1 MSDHPA
7 WHDEKDIEHRL
18 LARQPDPSLDD
29 LFGPALHAELR
40 ELARAARRPR
50 GGPRV
55 LILPGIMGSTLGLR
69 GEDGD
74 DVKWFDPLEVVRG
87 KLTDLALPSS
97 LPVEPLGVLL
107 FAYLRLKLSLRAA
120 GFEADFHPYDW
131 RLSVHDSGL
140 ALAAR
145 IDAEPRRR
153 VLLVA
158 HSMGGLVA
166 RAALAHRGAERIE
179 RVVQLGTPNRGAY
192 AAVQA
197 LRGSY
202 PLVRRLALLDLR
214 HDARQLARKLLCTLP
229 GLVELLPSAD
239 DCEDCDPFDAAHWP
253 EGPTPRP
260 ELLAES
266 AEALSSL
273 PLPDGRF
280 VLVAGTGRET
290 LTGLRRIDGRLEYRR
305 DEAGDGTVPLAL
317 ARLPGLATWTCG
329 QSHGALASDAEVTRA
344 VIDLLNRGDTDLL
357 PRAGDVLGR
366 GPSRWVGE
374 EAPEPAEASQ
384 AWEALSPAE
393 RREILH
399 EFVAIAEP
407 TVRHDDDSSTTLI
420 DFVLGDVAAAEAEA
434 IALGLFSNVD
444 PAGAAAGIDRLLGG
458 AIRDLSRRR
467 ALAARAGEV
476 TLLPVSAPGLAPRL
490 VAFAGLGPFQ
500 RYGAGV
506 QRMAAANL
514 ARMMDLAGVRDY
526 ALVPWGTAS
535 GSAVDTAT
543 TSLIA
548 GLLEALEGLPTERRP
563 RRIALHSRSAHRLGL
578 ARQAIEAQLGRHPH
592 GALLRLGQAP
602 NRGASL
608 AAPSPATT
616 TQCYLFVQQEGSTL
630 RAALLGHTAKATALA
645 GERRLALSELDEQLA
660 GLVEAPDHRTIL
672 RFGERLAR
680 QLLPDVIHAALPQL
694 GDAPLVVVH
703 DAPASRWPW
712 ETLAIGSWTPAI
724 ASGLSRRYA
733 AEGMPLAKWSAERR
747 RGAALE
753 VLLVTDP
760 TEDLPGAREEGRAI
774 EGALTGDGI
783 RITRLRGS
791 EATRARLLEEFA
803 SEAWDVIHYA
813 GHAFFDPGAPGA
825 SGIYCAGGRVL
836 SGDDLASLGALPAL
850 VCFNAC
856 ESGRLRKAT
865 PAPRLR
871 ALRRGA
877 GLAEAFLL
885 GGVANFIGTWWP
897 VGDEAAASFAGALY
911 RGLARGDNLGTSMR
925 AARAAVQALDS
936 GDWANYLLY
945 GSEDFRLRG

>member
-7 WHDEKDIEHRL
+7 WDDERDIEHRL
-18 LARQPDPSLDD
+18 LARQPDPALDD
-29 LFGPALHAELR
+29 LFGSALHAELR

-55 LILPGIMGSTLGLR
+55 LILPGIMGSTLGLKSEER
-69 GEDGD
+69 VDI
-74 DVKWFDPLEVVRG
+74 KWFDPVEVALGR
-87 KLTDLALPSS
+87 LTDLSLPST
-97 LPVEPLGVLL
+97 LPIEPVGVLL
-107 FAYLRLKLSLRAA
+107 FAYLRLKLALRAA

-140 ALAAR
+140 ELAAR

-202 PLVRRLALLDLR
+202 TLVRRLALLDLR

-229 GLVELLPSAD
+229 GLVELLPAAEA
-239 DCEDCDPFDAAHWP
+239 CEDYDPFDAAHWP
-253 EGPTPRP
+253 EGPAPRP

-266 AEALSSL
+266 AAALSTL

-290 LTGLRRIDGRLEYRR
+290 LTGLRRVDGRLEYRR
-305 DEAGDGTVPLAL
+305 DDAGDGTVPLEL

-329 QSHGALASDAEVTRA
+329 QSHGALAGDAEVTRA

-357 PRAGDVLGR
+357 PRAGEPLQRAAG
-366 GPSRWVGE
+366 RWVGE

-384 AWEALSPAE
+384 AWETLAPAE
-393 RREILH
+393 RRDFLH
-399 EFVAIAEP
+399 EFVAAPEP
-407 TVRHDDDSSTTLI
+407 ALRTGEEAAGTTL
-420 DFVLGDVAAAEAEA
+420 DFVLGDIAEAQAEA

-444 PAGAAAGIDRLLGG
+444 PSGAAAGIDRLLDG
-458 AIRDLSRRR
+458 AVRDLSRRR
-467 ALAARAGEV
+467 ALGGRAGEI
-476 TLLPVSAPGLAPRL
+476 TLLPIHSARLSSRL

-500 RYGAGV
+500 RYGAGA

-514 ARMMDLAGVRDY
+514 ARMLDLAGVRDY

-535 GSAVDTAT
+535 GSAVDVAA
-543 TSLIA
+543 TSLVA
-548 GLLEALEGLPTERRP
+548 GLLEALEGLPEERRP

-578 ARQAIEAQLGRHPH
+578 ARQAIEVLLGHHPQ
-592 GALLRLGQAP
+592 GSLFRLGPAP
-602 NRGASL
+602 HRGASI
-608 AAPSPATT
+608 AAPGAATT
-616 TQCYLFVQQEGSTL
+616 AQCYLFVQQEGSML
-630 RAALLGHTAKATALA
+630 RASLLGHTAKATALA
-645 GERRLALSELDEQLA
+645 AERKLELRQLDEQLA
-660 GLVEAPDHRTIL
+660 GLVEAPDHRTLL

-680 QLLPDVIHAALPQL
+680 QLLPEVIREALPQL
-694 GDAPLVVVH
+694 GEAPLVVVH
-703 DAPASRWPW
+703 DANASRWPW
-712 ETLAIGSWTPAI
+712 ETLAVGKWTPALG
-724 ASGLSRRYA
+724 SGLSRRYA

-747 RGAALE
+747 RGTALE

-760 TEDLPGAREEGRAI
+760 TDDLPGAREEGRAI
-774 EGALTGDGI
+774 ERALTGDGI
-783 RITRLRGS
+783 RITHLRGS
-791 EATRARLLEEFA
+791 EVTRARLLDEFA

-825 SGIYCAGGRVL
+825 SGIYCAGARVL
-836 SGDDLASLGALPAL
+836 SGDDLASLGTLPAL
-850 VCFNAC
+850 MCFNAC
-856 ESGRLRKAT
+856 ESGRLRKAS

-871 ALRRGA
+871 ALRRGT

-911 RGLARGDNLGTSMR
+911 GGLARGDNLGTSMR